1 MKRIISLAMW
11 VLISLAGTLAACSK
25 ASADPAATDNQA
37 TSQMKKDTTATAGE
51 VKVIVETTMGNFTV
65 LLYGDT
71 PGHRDNFLKLAREG
85 FYNGTL
91 FHRVIDQFMVQA
103 GDPESRNAPA
113 GKMLGSGDPGYT
125 LEAEIVYPRH
135 FHKRGALAAAR
146 QGDQVNPQRRSS
158 GSQFYVV
165 TGQKVPEAAIG
176 QLEARMQNTAMQSIF
191 NGLAAQHADQIRQL
205 QAAGDREGLETL
217 RQQLIAQTESQYQAN
232 PVHMTEEMKQAYVTQ
247 GGAPHLD
254 GQYTV
259 FGEVIDGMD
268 TIDKIEKVA
277 TDGNDRPTTDVK
289 ILKMTVVE

>member
-37 TSQMKKDTTATAGE
+37 TSQMKKDTTATAGD

-113 GKMLGSGDPGYT
+113 SKMLGSGDPGYT

-217 RQQLIAQTESQYQAN
+217 RQQLIAQTESQYQAY